1 MTEKLQSSIWRP
13 ERLVSLSLYCLAIAA
28 VGGIVMGV
36 MGMFGAHWTAAG
48 LGFVAAAISAGAV
61 LNAMLRQ

>member
-13 ERLVSLSLYCLAIAA
+13 ERLVSLSLYCLAIAG
-28 VGGIVMGV
+28 VGGIVIGV
-36 MGMFGAHWTAAG
+36 MGMFGAQWTAAG

>member
-1 MTEKLQSSIWRP
+1 MSEKLQSSAWRP

-28 VGGIVMGV
+28 VGGVVIGV
-36 MGMFGAHWTAAG
+36 MGMFSNQWIAAG
-48 LGFVAAAISAGAV
+48 LGFAAAAISAGAV